1 MGYWANIREVL
12 RHSCV
17 ALSPLLPLMGQLL
30 GEAKGLWI
38 GTALACAVI
47 IAALLRKQRLAL
59 SPPPQTAQSLNSAL
73 ERAISERALTHKN
86 SLCLALQL
94 DDLTTIKDIHGVAG
108 AETVCAQAM
117 ANIAGVLRDADTAQ
131 ASDDGPIIVVIGSDP
146 RLDLE
151 AALQIANRIQ
161 TAIAQPYLVDNATVL
176 CSASIGFALLSR
188 VSTQTPQAYQ
198 SAAITALMDAKRQG
212 PGAVRAYSPELTI
225 PTKHQMS
232 RNAQVFDALESGAI
246 TAWFQPQVRIA
257 TGEISGFE
265 ALARWHHP
273 NSGLIPPSDFLPT
286 LENAGL
292 MERLNERMLRASFCA
307 LKDWDQQGFNIPHV
321 SVNFA
326 SDDLRNPKL
335 VERIEWELDRQDLS
349 ADRLCVEV
357 LETVMAGSGDDI
369 IHRNLARLSDIGC
382 LLDLD
387 DFGTG
392 HASIAAIRRFGID
405 RLKIDRSF
413 ITKVDSEA
421 AQSKMVRAIISMANE
436 LGIEALAEGV
446 ETLSEHAKLAQIGC
460 HHVQGFGLAKPMPLE
475 ETHAWIRAH
484 KTKVTNVQ
492 SLTQRFA

>member
-1 MGYWANIREVL
+1 
-12 RHSCV
+12 
-17 ALSPLLPLMGQLL
+17 
-30 GEAKGLWI
+30 
-38 GTALACAVI
+38 
-47 IAALLRKQRLAL
+47 
-59 SPPPQTAQSLNSAL
+59 
-73 ERAISERALTHKN
+73 
-86 SLCLALQL
+86 
-94 DDLTTIKDIHGVAG
+94 
-108 AETVCAQAM
+108 
-117 ANIAGVLRDADTAQ
+117 
-131 ASDDGPIIVVIGSDP
+131 
-146 RLDLE
+146 
-151 AALQIANRIQ
+151 
-161 TAIAQPYLVDNATVL
+161 
-176 CSASIGFALLSR
+176 
-188 VSTQTPQAYQ
+188 
-198 SAAITALMDAKRQG
+198 
-212 PGAVRAYSPELTI
+212 
-225 PTKHQMS
+225 MS
-232 RNAQVFDALESGAI
+232 Q
-246 TAWFQPQVRIA
+246 
-257 TGEISGFE
+257 
-265 ALARWHHP
+265 
-273 NSGLIPPSDFLPT
+273 
-286 LENAGL
+286 
-292 MERLNERMLRASFCA
+292 
-307 LKDWDQQGFNIPHV
+307 
-321 SVNFA
+321 VNFA

-392 HASIAAIRRFGID
+392 HSSIAAIRRFGID

-421 AQSKMVRAIISMANE
+421 AQNKMVRAIISMANE